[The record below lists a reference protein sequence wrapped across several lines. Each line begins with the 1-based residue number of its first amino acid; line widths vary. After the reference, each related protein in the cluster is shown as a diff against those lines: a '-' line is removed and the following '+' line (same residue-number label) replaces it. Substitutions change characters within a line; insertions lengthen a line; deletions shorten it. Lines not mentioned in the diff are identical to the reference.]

1 MEYVQMTLDDWLGMK
16 RRLQQELV
24 NMKQSFVRTGYFL
37 RKIED
42 GKGYELD
49 GYKSLAEFAKAEYG
63 LSPSSVSRFK
73 ALNKAYSID
82 GYSEMIDPAY
92 MDFKKSML
100 EEMLTL
106 PEEDRQL
113 ISPEAPREIIREL
126 KRYNEEAAVLAGR
139 EQERRETAEEGTEDV
154 AGEVRPDPGKM
165 RESFGI
171 DINPKTPEDGI
182 RRFIESFY
190 KANPDIVK
198 ELFTGNAFETGEVKK
213 LVEAVNPS
221 GNRTYKKGL
230 YFMVMYENGVKI
242 KKFASV
248 PQELGWAEFFVLTQ
262 EIFNG
267 DIDGEDTYRNHFGE
281 PAEEPTQTKRAEEKK
296 PPLPKK
302 TDVKPVLHNEK
313 PEKNEKSAEAEVKPE
328 VREAEEDSVKNQEPT
343 SRAENLVGKQE
354 ENYREIEIAPAQ
366 KSLKEPG
373 KAVISE
379 EKKDSKSSQWET
391 QARNSFSNLQVE
403 MEHKAWKAALA
414 STRHLLHYL
423 ELVLEAEGE

>member
-1 MEYVQMTLDDWLGMK
+1 MEYVQITLNDWLSMK

-24 NMKQSFVRTGYFL
+24 GLKQSIVRTGYIL
-37 RKIED
+37 RQIED
-42 GKGYELD
+42 SRGYELD
-49 GYKSLAEFAKAEYG
+49 GYKSLAEFAKEEYG
-63 LSPSSVSRFK
+63 LSASSVSRFK

-92 MDFKKSML
+92 ADFKKGML
-100 EEMLTL
+100 EEMLNI
-106 PEEDRQL
+106 PIEDRQM
-113 ISPEAPREIIREL
+113 IRPETPREAIREL
-126 KRYNEEAAVLAGR
+126 KKFNKEEHEDEL
-139 EQERRETAEEGTEDV
+139 AEENAEDI
-154 AGEVRPDPGKM
+154 AEEVKPDSEKM

-182 RRFIESFY
+182 RRFIENFY
-190 KANPDIVK
+190 RNNPDVVR

-221 GNRTYKKGL
+221 GNRTYKNGL
-230 YFMVMYENGVKI
+230 YFMVMHEDGIKV
-242 KKFASV
+242 KKFASA

-267 DIDGEDTYRNHFGE
+267 DIAGKDTYRNHFGE
-281 PAEEPTQTKRAEEKK
+281 LPEEPAQTKQVEEKK
-296 PPLPKK
+296 PSLSKK
-302 TDVKPVLHNEK
+302 T
-313 PEKNEKSAEAEVKPE
+313 EKNEKNVPAEAKPKDVQE
-328 VREAEEDSVKNQEPT
+328 PEENQEPA
-343 SRAENLVGKQE
+343 SQAEDDRPVENQE
-354 ENYREIEIAPAQ
+354 DNSTESEIAPAQ

-379 EKKDSKSSQWET
+379 EKKGSKSSRWET

-423 ELVLEAEGE
+423 ELVLETEGE